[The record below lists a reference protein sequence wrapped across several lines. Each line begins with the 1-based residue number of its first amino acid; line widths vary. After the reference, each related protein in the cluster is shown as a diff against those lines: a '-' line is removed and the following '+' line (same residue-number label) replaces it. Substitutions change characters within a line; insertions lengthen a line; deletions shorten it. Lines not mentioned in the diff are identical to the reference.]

1 MNDIQN
7 KVVVITGASSGIGK
21 ETATLL
27 AAKGAKLVLAARR
40 TSALAA
46 LATALATALTAQYDT
61 EVIYQ
66 QTDVTQLADMQALIE
81 LTIAKFGRIDVLF
94 NNAGLMPVSMLRDG
108 KVDEWEAM
116 IDINIKGALYGIKYA
131 LPLMEQQKSGHIITT
146 DSVAGHFTGEGLSVY
161 SATKYA
167 MRAVM
172 EGLRVE
178 EVGMGIKSTLISPG
192 HAQTELASRISDPQL
207 RAAVL
212 KSETETGLTATDV
225 ANAVMNAIDTPD
237 NVGINE
243 VILRSIDQRDY

>member
-1 MNDIQN
+1 M
-7 KVVVITGASSGIGK
+7 
-21 ETATLL
+21 
-27 AAKGAKLVLAARR
+27 
-40 TSALAA
+40 
-46 LATALATALTAQYDT
+46 
-61 EVIYQ
+61 
-66 QTDVTQLADMQALIE
+66 
-81 LTIAKFGRIDVLF
+81 DVLF

-131 LPLMEQQKSGHIITT
+131 LSLMEQQKSGHIITT
-146 DSVAGHFTGEGLSVY
+146 DSVAGHFTGEGSSVY

-225 ANAVMNAIDTPD
+225 ANAVMYAIDTPD
-237 NVGINE
+237 NVGIND
-243 VILRSIDQRDY
+243 VILRSIDQKRDY

>member
-1 MNDIQN
+1 MTIQN

-40 TSALAA
+40 ESMLAPLAA
-46 LATALATALTAQYDT
+46 SLTAKYDT
-61 EVIYQ
+61 EIIYQ
-66 QTDVTQLADMQALIE
+66 KTDVTQLADVKALIDF
-81 LTIAKFGRIDVLF
+81 TITKFGRIDVLF

-116 IDINIKGALYGIKYA
+116 IDINLKGALYGIKYA
-131 LPLMEQQKSGHIITT
+131 LPIMEQQKSGHIITT
-146 DSVAGHFTGEGLSVY
+146 DSVAGHFTGEGSSVY

-178 EVGMGIKSTLISPG
+178 EVGKGIKSTLISPG
-192 HAQTELASRISDPQL
+192 HAQTELAAKISDPKL
-207 RAAVL
+207 REAVL
-212 KSETETGLTATDV
+212 KSEAETGLSANDV
-225 ANAVMNAIDTPD
+225 ANAVVYAIETPA

>member
-40 TSALAA
+40 TSALA
-46 LATALATALTAQYDT
+46 ALTAQYDT

-116 IDINIKGALYGIKYA
+116 TDINIKGALYGIKYA

-178 EVGMGIKSTLISPG
+178 EVGMGIKSTLISLG

>member
-1 MNDIQN
+1 MTIQN

-40 TSALAA
+40 ESMLAPLAA
-46 LATALATALTAQYDT
+46 ALTAKYNT
-61 EVIYQ
+61 EIIYQ
-66 QTDVTQLADMQALIE
+66 KTDVTQLAEVKALIDSAI
-81 LTIAKFGRIDVLF
+81 TKFGRIDVLF

-116 IDINIKGALYGIKYA
+116 IDINLKGALYGIKYA
-131 LPLMEQQKSGHIITT
+131 LPIMEQQKSGHIITT
-146 DSVAGHFTGEGLSVY
+146 DSAAGHFTGEGSSVY

-178 EVGMGIKSTLISPG
+178 EVGKGIKSTLISPG
-192 HAQTELASRISDPQL
+192 HAQTELAAKISDPKL
-207 RAAVL
+207 REAVL
-212 KSETETGLTATDV
+212 KSEAETGLSANDV
-225 ANAVMNAIDTPD
+225 ANAVVYAIETPA

>member
-1 MNDIQN
+1 MTIQN

-40 TSALAA
+40 ESMLAPLAA
-46 LATALATALTAQYDT
+46 SLTAKYDT
-61 EVIYQ
+61 EIIYQ
-66 QTDVTQLADMQALIE
+66 KTDVTQLADVKALIDS
-81 LTIAKFGRIDVLF
+81 TITKFGRIDVLF

-116 IDINIKGALYGIKYA
+116 IDINLKGALYGIKYA
-131 LPLMEQQKSGHIITT
+131 LPIMEQQKSGHIITT
-146 DSVAGHFTGEGLSVY
+146 DSVAGHFTGEGSSVY

-178 EVGMGIKSTLISPG
+178 EVGKGIKSTLISPG
-192 HAQTELASRISDPQL
+192 HAQTELAAKISDPKL
-207 RAAVL
+207 REAVL
-212 KSETETGLTATDV
+212 KSEAETGLSANDV
-225 ANAVMNAIDTPD
+225 ANAVVYAIDTPD

>member
-1 MNDIQN
+1 MTIQN

-40 TSALAA
+40 ESMLAPLAA
-46 LATALATALTAQYDT
+46 SLTAKYDT
-61 EVIYQ
+61 EIIYQ
-66 QTDVTQLADMQALIE
+66 KTDVTQLADVKALIDF
-81 LTIAKFGRIDVLF
+81 TITKFGRIDVLF

-116 IDINIKGALYGIKYA
+116 IDINLKGALYGIKYA
-131 LPLMEQQKSGHIITT
+131 LPIMEQQKSGHIITT
-146 DSVAGHFTGEGLSVY
+146 DSVAGHFTGEGSSVY

-178 EVGMGIKSTLISPG
+178 EVGKGIKSTLISPG
-192 HAQTELASRISDPQL
+192 HAQTELAAKISDPKL
-207 RAAVL
+207 REAVL
-212 KSETETGLTATDV
+212 KSESETGLSANDV
-225 ANAVMNAIDTPD
+225 ANAVVYAIDTPA

>member
-1 MNDIQN
+1 MTIKN

-40 TSALAA
+40 ESMLAPLAA
-46 LATALATALTAQYDT
+46 SLTAKYDT
-61 EVIYQ
+61 EIIYQ
-66 QTDVTQLADMQALIE
+66 KTDVTQLADVKALIDSAI
-81 LTIAKFGRIDVLF
+81 TKFGRIDVLF

-116 IDINIKGALYGIKYA
+116 IDINLKGALYGIKYA
-131 LPLMEQQKSGHIITT
+131 LPIMEQQKSGHIITT
-146 DSVAGHFTGEGLSVY
+146 DSVAGHFTGEGSSVY

-178 EVGMGIKSTLISPG
+178 EVGKGIKSTLISPG
-192 HAQTELASRISDPQL
+192 HAQTELAAKISDPKL
-207 RAAVL
+207 REAVH
-212 KSETETGLTATDV
+212 KSESETGLSANDV
-225 ANAVMNAIDTPD
+225 ANAVVYAIDTPD

>member
-40 TSALAA
+40 TSALA
-46 LATALATALTAQYDT
+46 ALTAQYDT

-237 NVGINE
+237 NVDIND
-243 VILRSIDQRDY
+243 VILRSIDQKRDY

>member
-1 MNDIQN
+1 MTIQN

-40 TSALAA
+40 ESMLAPLAA
-46 LATALATALTAQYDT
+46 SLTAKYDT
-61 EVIYQ
+61 EIIYQ
-66 QTDVTQLADMQALIE
+66 KTDVTQLADVKALIDF
-81 LTIAKFGRIDVLF
+81 TITKFGRIDVLF

-116 IDINIKGALYGIKYA
+116 IDINLKGALYGIKYA
-131 LPLMEQQKSGHIITT
+131 LPIMEQQKSGHIITT
-146 DSVAGHFTGEGLSVY
+146 DSVAGHFTGEGSSVY

-178 EVGMGIKSTLISPG
+178 EVGKGIKSTLISPG
-192 HAQTELASRISDPQL
+192 HAQTELAAKISDPKL
-207 RAAVL
+207 REAVL
-212 KSETETGLTATDV
+212 KSEAETGLSANDV
-225 ANAVMNAIDTPD
+225 ANAVVYAIDTPA

>member
-1 MNDIQN
+1 MTIKN

-40 TSALAA
+40 ESMLAPLAA
-46 LATALATALTAQYDT
+46 SLTAKYDT
-61 EVIYQ
+61 EIIYQ
-66 QTDVTQLADMQALIE
+66 KTDVTQLADVKALIDSAI
-81 LTIAKFGRIDVLF
+81 TKFGRIDVLF

-116 IDINIKGALYGIKYA
+116 IDINLKGALYGIKYA
-131 LPLMEQQKSGHIITT
+131 LPIMEQQKSGHIITT
-146 DSVAGHFTGEGLSVY
+146 DSVAGHFTGEGSSVY

-178 EVGMGIKSTLISPG
+178 EVGKGIKSTLISPG
-192 HAQTELASRISDPQL
+192 HAQTELAAKISDPKL
-207 RAAVL
+207 REAVH
-212 KSETETGLTATDV
+212 KSESETGLSANDV
-225 ANAVMNAIDTPD
+225 ANAVVYVIDTPA

>member
-1 MNDIQN
+1 MTIQN

-40 TSALAA
+40 ESMLAPLAA
-46 LATALATALTAQYDT
+46 ALTAKYNT
-61 EVIYQ
+61 EIIYQ
-66 QTDVTQLADMQALIE
+66 KTDVTQLAEVKALIDSAI
-81 LTIAKFGRIDVLF
+81 TKFGRIDVLF

-116 IDINIKGALYGIKYA
+116 IDINLKGALYGIKYA
-131 LPLMEQQKSGHIITT
+131 LPIMEQQKSGHIITT
-146 DSVAGHFTGEGLSVY
+146 DSVAGHFTGEGSSVY

-178 EVGMGIKSTLISPG
+178 EVGKGIKSTLISPG
-192 HAQTELASRISDPQL
+192 HAQTELAAKISDPKL
-207 RAAVL
+207 REAVL
-212 KSETETGLTATDV
+212 KSEAETGLSANDV
-225 ANAVMNAIDTPD
+225 ANAVVYAIETPA

>member
-1 MNDIQN
+1 MTIKN

-40 TSALAA
+40 ESMLAPLAA
-46 LATALATALTAQYDT
+46 SLTAKYDT
-61 EVIYQ
+61 EIIYQ
-66 QTDVTQLADMQALIE
+66 KTDVTQLADVKALIDSAI
-81 LTIAKFGRIDVLF
+81 TKFGRIDVLF

-116 IDINIKGALYGIKYA
+116 IDINLKGALYGIKYA
-131 LPLMEQQKSGHIITT
+131 LPIMEQQKSGHIITT
-146 DSVAGHFTGEGLSVY
+146 DSVAGHFTGEGSSVY

-167 MRAVM
+167 IRAVM

-178 EVGMGIKSTLISPG
+178 EVGKGIKSTLISPG
-192 HAQTELASRISDPQL
+192 HAQTELAAKISDSKL
-207 RAAVL
+207 REAVL
-212 KSETETGLTATDV
+212 KSESETGLSANDV
-225 ANAVMNAIDTPD
+225 ANAVVYAIDTPD

>member
-225 ANAVMNAIDTPD
+225 ANAVMYAIDTPD
-237 NVGINE
+237 NVGVNE

>member
-1 MNDIQN
+1 MTIQN

-40 TSALAA
+40 ESMLAPLAA
-46 LATALATALTAQYDT
+46 SLIAKYDT
-61 EVIYQ
+61 EIIYQ
-66 QTDVTQLADMQALIE
+66 KTDVTQLADVKALIDSAI
-81 LTIAKFGRIDVLF
+81 TKFGRIDVLF

-116 IDINIKGALYGIKYA
+116 IDINLKGALYGIKYA
-131 LPLMEQQKSGHIITT
+131 LPIMEQQKSGHIITT
-146 DSVAGHFTGEGLSVY
+146 DSVAGHFTGEGSSVY

-178 EVGMGIKSTLISPG
+178 EVGKGIKSTLISPG
-192 HAQTELASRISDPQL
+192 HAQTELAAKISDPKL
-207 RAAVL
+207 REAVL
-212 KSETETGLTATDV
+212 KSESETSLSANDV
-225 ANAVMNAIDTPD
+225 ANAVVYAIDTPD

>member
-40 TSALAA
+40 TSALA
-46 LATALATALTAQYDT
+46 ALTAQYDT

>member
-1 MNDIQN
+1 MTIQN

-40 TSALAA
+40 ESMLAPLAA
-46 LATALATALTAQYDT
+46 SLTAKYDT
-61 EVIYQ
+61 EIIYQ
-66 QTDVTQLADMQALIE
+66 KTDVTQLADVKALIDF
-81 LTIAKFGRIDVLF
+81 TITKFGRIDVLF

-116 IDINIKGALYGIKYA
+116 IDINLKGALYGIKYA
-131 LPLMEQQKSGHIITT
+131 LPIMEQQKSGHIITT
-146 DSVAGHFTGEGLSVY
+146 DSVAGHFTGEGSSVY

-178 EVGMGIKSTLISPG
+178 EVGKGIKSTLISPG
-192 HAQTELASRISDPQL
+192 HAQTELAAKISDPKL
-207 RAAVL
+207 REAVL
-212 KSETETGLTATDV
+212 KSESETGLSANDV
-225 ANAVMNAIDTPD
+225 ANAVVYAIDTPD
-237 NVGINE
+237 NMGINE

>member
-1 MNDIQN
+1 MTIQN

-40 TSALAA
+40 ESMLAPLAA
-46 LATALATALTAQYDT
+46 SLTAKYDT
-61 EVIYQ
+61 EIIYQ
-66 QTDVTQLADMQALIE
+66 KTDVTQLADVKALIDSAI
-81 LTIAKFGRIDVLF
+81 TKFGRIDVLF

-116 IDINIKGALYGIKYA
+116 IDINLKGALYGIKYA
-131 LPLMEQQKSGHIITT
+131 LPIMEQQKSGHIITT
-146 DSVAGHFTGEGLSVY
+146 DSVAGHFTGEGSSVY

-178 EVGMGIKSTLISPG
+178 EVGKGIKSTLISPG
-192 HAQTELASRISDPQL
+192 HAQTELAAKISDPKL
-207 RAAVL
+207 REAVH
-212 KSETETGLTATDV
+212 KSESETGLSANDV
-225 ANAVMNAIDTPD
+225 ANAVVYVIDTPA

>member
-1 MNDIQN
+1 MTIQN

-40 TSALAA
+40 ESMLAP
-46 LATALATALTAQYDT
+46 LAVALTAKYNT
-61 EVIYQ
+61 EIIYQ
-66 QTDVTQLADMQALIE
+66 KTDVTQLAEVKALIDSAI
-81 LTIAKFGRIDVLF
+81 TKFGRIDVLF

-116 IDINIKGALYGIKYA
+116 IDINLKGALYGIKYA
-131 LPLMEQQKSGHIITT
+131 LPIMEQQKSGHIITT
-146 DSVAGHFTGEGLSVY
+146 DSVAGHFTGEGSSVY

-178 EVGMGIKSTLISPG
+178 EVGKGIKSTLISPG
-192 HAQTELASRISDPQL
+192 HAQTELAAKISDPKL
-207 RAAVL
+207 REAVL
-212 KSETETGLTATDV
+212 KSEAETGLSANDV
-225 ANAVMNAIDTPD
+225 ANAVVYAIETPA

>member
-40 TSALAA
+40 TSALA
-46 LATALATALTAQYDT
+46 ALTAQYDT

-116 IDINIKGALYGIKYA
+116 IDINIKGAPYGIKYA
-131 LPLMEQQKSGHIITT
+131 LSLMEQQKSGHIITT

>member
-1 MNDIQN
+1 MTIQN

-21 ETATLL
+21 EAATLL

-40 TSALAA
+40 ESMLAPLAA
-46 LATALATALTAQYDT
+46 SLIAKYDT
-61 EVIYQ
+61 EIIYQ
-66 QTDVTQLADMQALIE
+66 KTDVTQLADVKALIDSAI
-81 LTIAKFGRIDVLF
+81 TKFGRIDVLF

-116 IDINIKGALYGIKYA
+116 IDINLKGALYGIKYA
-131 LPLMEQQKSGHIITT
+131 LPIMEQQKSGHIITT
-146 DSVAGHFTGEGLSVY
+146 DSVAGHFTGEGSSVY

-178 EVGMGIKSTLISPG
+178 EVGKGIKSTLISPG
-192 HAQTELASRISDPQL
+192 HAQTELAAKISDPKL
-207 RAAVL
+207 REAVL
-212 KSETETGLTATDV
+212 KSESETSLSANDV
-225 ANAVMNAIDTPD
+225 ANAVVYAIDTPD

>member
-1 MNDIQN
+1 MTIKN

-40 TSALAA
+40 ESMLAPLAA
-46 LATALATALTAQYDT
+46 SLTAKYDT
-61 EVIYQ
+61 EIIYQ
-66 QTDVTQLADMQALIE
+66 KTDVTQLADVKALIDSAI
-81 LTIAKFGRIDVLF
+81 TKFGRIDVLF

-116 IDINIKGALYGIKYA
+116 IDINLKGALYGIKYA
-131 LPLMEQQKSGHIITT
+131 LPIMEQQKSGHIITT
-146 DSVAGHFTGEGLSVY
+146 DSVAGHFTGEGSSVY

-178 EVGMGIKSTLISPG
+178 EVGKGIKSTLISPG
-192 HAQTELASRISDPQL
+192 HAQTELAAKISDPKL
-207 RAAVL
+207 REAVL
-212 KSETETGLTATDV
+212 KSESETSLSANDV
-225 ANAVMNAIDTPD
+225 ANAVVYVIDTPA

>member
-40 TSALAA
+40 TSALA
-46 LATALATALTAQYDT
+46 ALTAQYDT

-192 HAQTELASRISDPQL
+192 HAQTELASRIVIRNYEQL
-207 RAAVL
+207 FSRVKL
-212 KSETETGLTATDV
+212 KLD
-225 ANAVMNAIDTPD
+225 
-237 NVGINE
+237 
-243 VILRSIDQRDY
+243 

>member
-1 MNDIQN
+1 MTIQN

-40 TSALAA
+40 ESLLAPLAA
-46 LATALATALTAQYDT
+46 SLTAKYNT
-61 EVIYQ
+61 EIIYQ
-66 QTDVTQLADMQALIE
+66 KTDVTQLADVKALIDSAI
-81 LTIAKFGRIDVLF
+81 TKFGRIDVLF

-116 IDINIKGALYGIKYA
+116 IDINLKGALYGIKYA
-131 LPLMEQQKSGHIITT
+131 LPIMEQQKSGHIITT
-146 DSVAGHFTGEGLSVY
+146 DSVAGHFTGEGSSVY

-178 EVGMGIKSTLISPG
+178 EVGKGIKSTLISPG
-192 HAQTELASRISDPQL
+192 HAQTELAAKISDPKL
-207 RAAVL
+207 REAVL
-212 KSETETGLTATDV
+212 KSESETGLSANDV
-225 ANAVMNAIDTPD
+225 ANAVVYAIETPA

>member
-1 MNDIQN
+1 MTIQN

-40 TSALAA
+40 ESMLAPLAA
-46 LATALATALTAQYDT
+46 SLTAKYDT
-61 EVIYQ
+61 EIIYQ
-66 QTDVTQLADMQALIE
+66 KTDVTQLADVKALIDS
-81 LTIAKFGRIDVLF
+81 TITKFGRIDVLF

-116 IDINIKGALYGIKYA
+116 IDINLKGALYGIKYT
-131 LPLMEQQKSGHIITT
+131 LPIMEQQKSGHIITT
-146 DSVAGHFTGEGLSVY
+146 DSVAGHFTGEGSSVY

-178 EVGMGIKSTLISPG
+178 EVGKGIKSTLISPG
-192 HAQTELASRISDPQL
+192 HAQTELAAKISDPKL
-207 RAAVL
+207 REAVL
-212 KSETETGLTATDV
+212 KSEAETGLSANDV
-225 ANAVMNAIDTPD
+225 ANAVVYAIETPA

>member
-1 MNDIQN
+1 MTIQN

-40 TSALAA
+40 ESMLVPLAA
-46 LATALATALTAQYDT
+46 SLTAKYDT
-61 EVIYQ
+61 EIIYQ
-66 QTDVTQLADMQALIE
+66 KTDVTQLADVKALIDF
-81 LTIAKFGRIDVLF
+81 TITKFGRIDVLF

-116 IDINIKGALYGIKYA
+116 IDINLKGALYGIKYA
-131 LPLMEQQKSGHIITT
+131 LPIMEQQKSGHIITT
-146 DSVAGHFTGEGLSVY
+146 DSVAGHFTGEGSSVY

-178 EVGMGIKSTLISPG
+178 EVGKGIKSTLISPG
-192 HAQTELASRISDPQL
+192 HAQTELAAKISDPKL
-207 RAAVL
+207 REAVL
-212 KSETETGLTATDV
+212 KSESETGLSANDV
-225 ANAVMNAIDTPD
+225 ANAVVYAIETPA

>member
-40 TSALAA
+40 TSALA
-46 LATALATALTAQYDT
+46 ALTAQYDT

-237 NVGINE
+237 NVGIND
-243 VILRSIDQRDY
+243 VILRSIDQKRDY

>member
-1 MNDIQN
+1 MTIQN

-40 TSALAA
+40 ESMLAPLAA
-46 LATALATALTAQYDT
+46 SLTAKYDT
-61 EVIYQ
+61 EIIYQ
-66 QTDVTQLADMQALIE
+66 KTDVTQLADVKALIDF
-81 LTIAKFGRIDVLF
+81 TITKFGRIDVLF

-116 IDINIKGALYGIKYA
+116 IDINLKGALYGIKYA
-131 LPLMEQQKSGHIITT
+131 LPIMEQQKSGHIITT
-146 DSVAGHFTGEGLSVY
+146 DSVAGHFTGEGSSVY

-167 MRAVM
+167 MRAIM

-178 EVGMGIKSTLISPG
+178 EVGKGIKSTLISPG
-192 HAQTELASRISDPQL
+192 HAQTELAAKISDPKL
-207 RAAVL
+207 REAVL
-212 KSETETGLTATDV
+212 KSESETGLSANDV
-225 ANAVMNAIDTPD
+225 ANAVVYAIDTPD

>member
-1 MNDIQN
+1 MTIQN

-40 TSALAA
+40 ESMLAPLAA
-46 LATALATALTAQYDT
+46 SLTAKYDT
-61 EVIYQ
+61 EIIYQ
-66 QTDVTQLADMQALIE
+66 KTDVTQLADVKALIDS
-81 LTIAKFGRIDVLF
+81 TITKFGRIDVLF

-116 IDINIKGALYGIKYA
+116 IDINLKGALYGIKYA
-131 LPLMEQQKSGHIITT
+131 LPIMEQQKSGHIITT
-146 DSVAGHFTGEGLSVY
+146 DSVAGHFTGEGSSVY

-178 EVGMGIKSTLISPG
+178 EVGKGIKSTLISPG
-192 HAQTELASRISDPQL
+192 HAQTELAAKISDPKL
-207 RAAVL
+207 REAVL
-212 KSETETGLTATDV
+212 KSEAETGLSANDV
-225 ANAVMNAIDTPD
+225 ANAVVYAIETPA

>member
-1 MNDIQN
+1 MTIQN

-27 AAKGAKLVLAARR
+27 AAKGAKLVLAARCE
-40 TSALAA
+40 SMLAPLAA
-46 LATALATALTAQYDT
+46 ALTAKYNT
-61 EVIYQ
+61 EIIYQ
-66 QTDVTQLADMQALIE
+66 KTDVTQLAEVKALIDSAI
-81 LTIAKFGRIDVLF
+81 TKFGRIDVLF

-116 IDINIKGALYGIKYA
+116 IDINLKGALYGIKYA
-131 LPLMEQQKSGHIITT
+131 LPIMEQQKSGHIITT
-146 DSVAGHFTGEGLSVY
+146 DSVAGHFTGEGSSVY

-178 EVGMGIKSTLISPG
+178 EVGKGIKSTLISPG
-192 HAQTELASRISDPQL
+192 HAQTELAAKISDPKL
-207 RAAVL
+207 REAVL
-212 KSETETGLTATDV
+212 KSEAETGLSANDV
-225 ANAVMNAIDTPD
+225 ANAVVYAIETPA

>member
-1 MNDIQN
+1 MTIQN

-40 TSALAA
+40 ESLLAPLAA
-46 LATALATALTAQYDT
+46 ALTAKYNT
-61 EVIYQ
+61 EIIYQ
-66 QTDVTQLADMQALIE
+66 KTDVTQLAEVKALIDSAI
-81 LTIAKFGRIDVLF
+81 TKFGRIDVLF

-116 IDINIKGALYGIKYA
+116 IDINLKGALYGIKYA
-131 LPLMEQQKSGHIITT
+131 LPIMEQQKSGHIITT
-146 DSVAGHFTGEGLSVY
+146 DSVAGHFTGEGSSVY

-178 EVGMGIKSTLISPG
+178 EVGKGIKSTLISPG
-192 HAQTELASRISDPQL
+192 HAQTELAAKISDPKL
-207 RAAVL
+207 REAVL
-212 KSETETGLTATDV
+212 KSEAETGLSANDV
-225 ANAVMNAIDTPD
+225 ANAVVYAIETPA

>member
-1 MNDIQN
+1 MTIQN

-40 TSALAA
+40 ESMLAPLAA
-46 LATALATALTAQYDT
+46 ALTTKYNT
-61 EVIYQ
+61 EIIYQ
-66 QTDVTQLADMQALIE
+66 KTDVTQLAEVKALIDSAI
-81 LTIAKFGRIDVLF
+81 TKFGRIDVLF

-116 IDINIKGALYGIKYA
+116 IDINLKGALYGIKYA
-131 LPLMEQQKSGHIITT
+131 LPIMEQQKSGHIITT
-146 DSVAGHFTGEGLSVY
+146 DSVAGHFTGEGSSVY

-178 EVGMGIKSTLISPG
+178 EVGKGIKSTLISPG
-192 HAQTELASRISDPQL
+192 HAQTELAAKISDPKL
-207 RAAVL
+207 REAVL
-212 KSETETGLTATDV
+212 KSEAETGLSANDV
-225 ANAVMNAIDTPD
+225 ANAVVYAIETPA

>member
-1 MNDIQN
+1 MTIQN

-40 TSALAA
+40 ESMLAPLAA
-46 LATALATALTAQYDT
+46 SLTAKYDT
-61 EVIYQ
+61 EIIYQ
-66 QTDVTQLADMQALIE
+66 KTDVTQLADVKALIDF
-81 LTIAKFGRIDVLF
+81 TITKFGRIDVLF

-116 IDINIKGALYGIKYA
+116 IDINLKGALYGIKYA
-131 LPLMEQQKSGHIITT
+131 LPIMEQQKSGHIITT
-146 DSVAGHFTGEGLSVY
+146 DSVAGHFTGEGSSVY

-178 EVGMGIKSTLISPG
+178 EVGKGIKSTLISPG
-192 HAQTELASRISDPQL
+192 HAQTELAAKISDPKL
-207 RAAVL
+207 REAVL
-212 KSETETGLTATDV
+212 KSESETGLSANDV
-225 ANAVMNAIDTPD
+225 ANAVVYAIDTPD

>member
-1 MNDIQN
+1 MTIKN

-40 TSALAA
+40 ESMLAPLAA
-46 LATALATALTAQYDT
+46 SLTAKYDT
-61 EVIYQ
+61 EIIYQ
-66 QTDVTQLADMQALIE
+66 KTDVTQLADVKALIDSAI
-81 LTIAKFGRIDVLF
+81 TKFGRIDVLF

-116 IDINIKGALYGIKYA
+116 IDINLKGALYGIKYA
-131 LPLMEQQKSGHIITT
+131 LPIMEQQNSGHIITT
-146 DSVAGHFTGEGLSVY
+146 DSVAGHFTGEGSSVY

-178 EVGMGIKSTLISPG
+178 EVGKGIKSTLISPG
-192 HAQTELASRISDPQL
+192 HAQTELAAKISDPKL
-207 RAAVL
+207 REAVL
-212 KSETETGLTATDV
+212 KSESETGLSANDV
-225 ANAVMNAIDTPD
+225 ANAVVYAIDTPA